1 MDDEKKRPTEP
12 VEEPEVRPISVKSKG
27 DEDDH
32 RPESTNEKRKA
43 RDCAEDV
50 DVESQRPSLHPV
62 QSHVS
67 THDAVHQDQDQ
78 HYEQGD
84 EIYDRFSRGHKML
97 IVCIMSFCSL
107 LAPISSTSILA
118 ASPEVVATFGK

>member
-1 MDDEKKRPTEP
+1 MDSEKKHPTEP
-12 VEEPEVRPISVKSKG
+12 VEESEVRPISVISKP
-27 DEDDH
+27 EDDDLE
-32 RPESTNEKRKA
+32 PTNQTEKGPRY
-43 RDCAEDV
+43 AET
-50 DVESQRPSLHPV
+50 DVERQGPSLHPV

-67 THDAVHQDQDQ
+67 THDPVHQERDQ

-84 EIYDRFSRGHKML
+84 EIYDRFSKSHKMM

-118 ASPEVVATFGK
+118 ASPEVVETFSK